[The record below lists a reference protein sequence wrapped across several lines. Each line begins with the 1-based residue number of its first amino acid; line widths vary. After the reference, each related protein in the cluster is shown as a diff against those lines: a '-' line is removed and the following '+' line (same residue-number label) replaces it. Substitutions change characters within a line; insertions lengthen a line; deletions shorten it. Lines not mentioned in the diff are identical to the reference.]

1 MVSSPTFVIVSWL
14 DAYGD
19 ATEEATLANAHQQ
32 HKAVRMET
40 AGWLL
45 REDEHG
51 VSIFNERCIDGNEVV
66 YRGKTFIP
74 KGMVV
79 AVQPFKLSKP
89 RKKRGA
95 DESQVSG

>member
-1 MVSSPTFVIVSWL
+1 MTEPLFVIVSWL

-19 ATEEATLANAHQQ
+19 STEEATVANAHQQ

-45 REDEHG
+45 RQDEHG
-51 VSIFNERCIDGNEVV
+51 VSIFNERCIDGNEIV

-74 KGMVV
+74 HGMVTG
-79 AVQPFKLSKP
+79 VQPYKLSKP
-89 RKKRGA
+89 RLKKPTPPA
-95 DESQVSG
+95 Q

>member
-1 MVSSPTFVIVSWL
+1 MSEPQFVICSWL

-19 ATEEATLANAHQQ
+19 ATEEATVDNAHQQ

-45 REDEHG
+45 RQDAHG
-51 VSIFNERCIDGNEVV
+51 VSLFNERCIDGNEVV

-74 KGMVV
+74 HGMVV
-79 AVQPFKLSKP
+79 KVQPFKLTKP
-89 RKKRGA
+89 RPPKPPA
-95 DESQVSG
+95 TTT